1 VLRDR
6 TIQLDIRPEV
16 YSPAEDTYLLLSA
29 IVVDKGEKV
38 LEMGCGSG
46 IISMHMAR
54 AGAVV
59 TSVDVD
65 ERAVR
70 ATENSA
76 KMNGLDA
83 RVVQSDLFTDVSGKF
98 DLIVFNPPYLRGD
111 VQGQEDLC
119 WAGGEDGVR
128 LTDRFLRQARE
139 RLEPGGRVLLLISD
153 DMDPSALEDALSGWR
168 IETVASKTL
177 FFEEL
182 RVLRLTL

>member
-6 TIQLDIRPEV
+6 TIQLDIHPEV

-29 IVVDKGEKV
+29 IEVEKGEKV

-46 IISMHMAR
+46 IISMHLAK

-59 TSVDVD
+59 TAADLD
-65 ERAVR
+65 EKAVR

-76 KMNGLDA
+76 MLNGLIVRA
-83 RVVQSDLFTDVSGKF
+83 FQSDLFSDVEGRF

-128 LTDRFLRQARE
+128 LTSRFLDGAE
-139 RLEPGGRVLLLISD
+139 KHLEPGGRVLLLISD
-153 DMDPSALEDALSGWR
+153 DMDPSALEDALSKWR
-168 IETVASKTL
+168 AETVTSKTL

>member
-1 VLRDR
+1 MQRDPS
-6 TIQLDIRPEV
+6 IQLDVHPDV
-16 YSPAEDTYLLLSA
+16 YAPAEDTFLLLSA
-29 IVVDKGEKV
+29 IDVERGEKA

-46 IISMHMAR
+46 IISMHLAK

-59 TSVDVD
+59 TAADTD

-76 KMNGLDA
+76 MLNGLNV
-83 RVVQSDLFTDVSGKF
+83 RVVQSDLFSNTLGGF
-98 DLIVFNPPYLRGD
+98 DLVVFNPPYLRGD
-111 VQGQEDLC
+111 VQGPEDLC

-128 LTDRFLRQARE
+128 LTSRFLDDAKE
-139 RLEPGGRVLLLISD
+139 HLEPGGRVLLLISD
-153 DMDPSALEDALSGWR
+153 DMDPSALEIALSGWR
-168 IETVASKTL
+168 AETLCSKTL